1 MQGKKREKQAD
12 ALGWIWMSKIR
23 DERREKKGRKE
34 RVSRGTLLRNTI
46 HLSAPPRPLVFRF
59 RLRTHHYNHRR
70 LRDILDIFIHI

>member
-34 RVSRGTLLRNTI
+34 RVSIEGRFCGI
-46 HLSAPPRPLVFRF
+46 PFIYQPHLARSFFGFVYARIIIIIVVFAISWIY
-59 RLRTHHYNHRR
+59 L
-70 LRDILDIFIHI
+70 FI